1 MKSTPP
7 PKLSGIAIKIL
18 ASYIEW
24 QNLTRHIPKTLRYSL
39 GIRIDVLFA
48 ELIELTSEAQFEL
61 KERRVEIIG
70 RAVTKNDTLKF
81 MLYALSEL
89 KGIEE
94 PKFISL
100 SLKFEEVG
108 RMFYGWKS
116 QTQTQLK
123 IDIPTKRDF
132 PKQNHPERELFQG
145 GNKKE

>member
-1 MKSTPP
+1 
-7 PKLSGIAIKIL
+7 L
-18 ASYIEW
+18 AAYIEW
-24 QNLTRHIPKTLRYSL
+24 QGLTRHIPKTLRYSL
-39 GIRIDVLFA
+39 GIRIDALFA

-61 KERRVEIIG
+61 KERRAEIIG

-100 SLKFEEVG
+100 SLKLEEVG
-108 RMFYGWKS
+108 RMLYGWKN
-116 QTQTQLK
+116 QTQSQLK
-123 IDIPTKRDF
+123 TDTPIKSEVL
-132 PKQNHPERELFQG
+132 KQNHSETDLFQS